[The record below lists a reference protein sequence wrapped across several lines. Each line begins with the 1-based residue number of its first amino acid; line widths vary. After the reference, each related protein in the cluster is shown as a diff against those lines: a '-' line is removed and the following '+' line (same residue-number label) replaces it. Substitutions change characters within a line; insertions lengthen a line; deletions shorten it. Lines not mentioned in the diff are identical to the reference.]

1 MWFSEF
7 KNKQNNLRFFFIFL
21 KDFFYQIVVGAF
33 KLTSNQT
40 MYFKISPSFS
50 SQYLEI
56 WTTITLTL
64 LFSQRM
70 SVQFIIQNV
79 NCVLPTE
86 FNRHLSSQQNT
97 LFALLFR
104 SNKILLL
111 CLQFLPG
118 VDFLTVIF

>member
-1 MWFSEF
+1 
-7 KNKQNNLRFFFIFL
+7 
-21 KDFFYQIVVGAF
+21 
-33 KLTSNQT
+33 